1 MELLG
6 FVQKQGAKKYSHYIE
21 KSEYNGLTP
30 RQLFYRDESL
40 FRWKSL
46 KNTFSIT
53 LMEYLFS

>member
-21 KSEYNGLTP
+21 KSEYNNFTP

-40 FRWKSL
+40 FRWKS
-46 KNTFSIT
+46 
-53 LMEYLFS
+53 